1 MHFNEILPCLQAA
14 LTARSD
20 LLAPPHEYPLRL
32 FAGFYEGCPQ
42 LVADVYGK
50 TLLLFN
56 YADPPESGADIL
68 QGALNFYRSALP
80 WLESAVVKPR
90 NAAAPQVRRG
100 QVLFGV
106 KPQRKVRENG
116 VWYALDLL
124 LNQDA
129 SFYLDTR
136 GLRTWLQTHSAGK
149 AVLNTFAYTGS
160 LGVAALAGG
169 AQRVVQLDLN
179 RAYLNLA
186 KTSCACN
193 GLPVVKGDYLYGDFF
208 ALASRLR
215 RAKAAFDIAILDPPI
230 FTQTQAG
237 TVDLYHQAQ
246 NAINKIR
253 PLVNDDGYLVTIN
266 NALFLPGADY
276 IRLLEN
282 LCADGFLAIEAL
294 IPAPDD
300 ITGYPSTRQADPPAA
315 PAPFNHPTKIAVLRV
330 KKRA

>member
-1 MHFNEILPCLQAA
+1 MLTADLSSRLQAA
-14 LTARSD
+14 LDARSE
-20 LLAPPHEYPLRL
+20 LLIQPHDQPLRL

-42 LVADVYGK
+42 LAVDVYGK
-50 TLLLFN
+50 TIILFN
-56 YADPPESGADIL
+56 YADPPESNAEL
-68 QGALNFYRSALP
+68 LHAALAFYQSALP
-80 WLESAVVKPR
+80 WLESAVFKHR
-90 NAAAPQVRRG
+90 HAADPEGRRG
-100 QVLFGV
+100 QVVTGHQ
-106 KPQRKVRENG
+106 PQRKVRENG

-136 GLRTWLQTHSAGK
+136 GLRAWLQAHSASK
-149 AVLNTFAYTGS
+149 TVLNTFAYTGS

-215 RAKAAFDIAILDPPI
+215 RANAAFDIAILDPPI
-230 FTQTQAG
+230 FAQTQAG
-237 TVDLYHQAQ
+237 TIDLYHQALK
-246 NAINKIR
+246 AINKIR
-253 PLVNDDGYLVTIN
+253 PLVNDGGYLVAIN

-276 IRLLEN
+276 INLLKN
-282 LCADGFLAIEAL
+282 LCADGYLAIETL
-294 IPAPDD
+294 IPVPEDVC
-300 ITGYPSTRQADPPAA
+300 GYPVTRQAAPPAD